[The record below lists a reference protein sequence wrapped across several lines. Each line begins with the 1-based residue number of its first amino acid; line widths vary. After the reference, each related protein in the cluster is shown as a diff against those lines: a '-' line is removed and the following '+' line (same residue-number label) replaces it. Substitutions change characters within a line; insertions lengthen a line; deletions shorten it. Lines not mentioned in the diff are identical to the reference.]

1 MRQSVVI
8 TNDPSS
14 IDQNQQLLV
23 RFPYLCKD
31 DVIVPGTARLALTIT
46 PDSVGVNITVVKNLD
61 RVIVKTLTI
70 KISGNEVM
78 SIDDFDVFHSYFDL
92 SKTAKERANDHY
104 QGINTS
110 SNRNTT
116 SIRVDAGNGDSM
128 LLPTR
133 PSLMLSVIVSTSHWT
148 SECSRATCHSIRSH
162 WATGWRMISRSKTTA
177 V

>member
-1 MRQSVVI
+1 M
-8 TNDPSS
+8 
-14 IDQNQQLLV
+14 
-23 RFPYLCKD
+23 
-31 DVIVPGTARLALTIT
+31 IVPGTARLALTIT

-116 SIRVDAGNGDSM
+116 SIRVDAGNGDSNAAADKAIADAFGNRFYIPLDFGM
-128 LLPTR
+128 LESHMPFYQIALGDRLAYDLTFKDYSR
-133 PSLMLSVIVSTSHWT
+133 VIQVTGAADASYDIDGISLVYDMVTHPEL
-148 SECSRATCHSIRSH
+148 A
-162 WATGWRMISRSKTTA
+162 
-177 V
+177 